1 MRHLL
6 KKLLPSVAVALTV
19 TGFSLPIP
27 ARAQTYPIDC
37 AILLCLSGG
46 WPASV
51 PCARARAEFIRRIT
65 PWPVEPPLQIWRCPM
80 GASFE
85 VAPSSNNTNRI
96 FDAFLQTNGERP
108 RQSLPA
114 RNVAGLGEPIEAAW
128 RYPDASEH
136 LVPSE
141 LALRLVQDR
150 ADIDISGPEFN
161 FVRSIRVFEVRARQ
175 WESGNELDRECNRY
189 HSARLGTY
197 GIQGDFSWQRSS
209 VTALPSAHVGLER
222 WGEHCPGIYHRS
234 VFVDWRDYEG
244 NYGFE
249 QVDY

>member
-1 MRHLL
+1 MRHLI
-6 KKLLPSVAVALTV
+6 KKVLPSVAVALTAI
-19 TGFSLPIP
+19 GFSLPIP

-80 GASFE
+80 GASYE
-85 VAPSSNNTNRI
+85 IEPHLSGTDRI
-96 FDAFLQTNGERP
+96 FDAFFQTDDMRP
-108 RQSLPA
+108 RQSFLVTHHSPVVMA
-114 RNVAGLGEPIEAAW
+114 ETAALNVDETSN
-128 RYPDASEH
+128 D
-136 LVPSE
+136 LVPVD
-141 LALRLVQDR
+141 LALGLVQDR

-161 FVRSIRVFEVRARQ
+161 FVRSIRVFDVRFASQ
-175 WESGNELDRECNRY
+175 REAGENDQCRRY
-189 HSARLGTY
+189 ALVYLGTY
-197 GIQGDFSWQRSS
+197 GTQGEFSWAVSAP
-209 VTALPSAHVGLER
+209 TALPDAHVGLEG
-222 WGEHCPGIYHRS
+222 WGSDCPTLHNRS

-249 QVDY
+249 QVNY